1 SKLYQPGVMRIETL
15 YKTGQQSSFDHPGE
29 FRRQVGS
36 LNPDDLATIIYT
48 SGTTG
53 APKGA
58 MLTHRNLV
66 SNVLAT
72 SEVLTLSNADV
83 NLSFLPLSHVF
94 QRHVDYAAMHVGA
107 TIAYAENLT
116 TVGDN
121 VAEIQ
126 PTFA

>member
-1 SKLYQPGVMRIETL
+1 MRLDRLYDMGRPFTYECPGDFQRSILSVDPA
-15 YKTGQQSSFDHPGE
+15 S
-29 FRRQVGS
+29 V
-36 LNPDDLATIIYT
+36 ATIIYT

-53 APKGA
+53 VPKGA

-72 SEVLTLSNADV
+72 SKVLPLSETDV
-83 NLSFLPLSHVF
+83 ELSFLPLSHVF
-94 QRHVDYAAMHVGA
+94 QRHVDYAAMHAGS

-121 VAEIQ
+121 MAEVR